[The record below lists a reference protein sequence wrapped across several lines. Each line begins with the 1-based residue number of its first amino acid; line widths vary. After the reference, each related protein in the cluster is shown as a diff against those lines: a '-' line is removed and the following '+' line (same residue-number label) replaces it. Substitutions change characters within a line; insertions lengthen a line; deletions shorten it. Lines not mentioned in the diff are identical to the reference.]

1 MMQLEP
7 TSEIFSKGYNPRP
20 TRAHNDVL
28 IEPIAGLMDGLQN
41 LHLSGRKRPKHGCTN
56 LILNEAQILEV
67 KIAKRQARLDSH
79 MQVTQRMQGQLETMR
94 QHFAGTHANGLSE
107 RESQRLRDLEESF
120 QQRMQAAA
128 AEWQSREESK
138 MEAEIERRASEM
150 LQQRMNAPAQLQ
162 TLPVQAALVGS
173 PNVIQNVSME
183 NALSEL
189 SLDCT
194 NRTRKQQRV
203 NKSIIE

>member
-1 MMQLEP
+1 
-7 TSEIFSKGYNPRP
+7 
-20 TRAHNDVL
+20 
-28 IEPIAGLMDGLQN
+28 
-41 LHLSGRKRPKHGCTN
+41 
-56 LILNEAQILEV
+56 
-67 KIAKRQARLDSH
+67 
-79 MQVTQRMQGQLETMR
+79 
-94 QHFAGTHANGLSE
+94 
-107 RESQRLRDLEESF
+107 
-120 QQRMQAAA
+120 MQAAA

-162 TLPVQAALVGS
+162 ILPVHAALVGS

-189 SLDCT
+189 SLDYT

>member
-1 MMQLEP
+1 MQLEP

-20 TRAHNDVL
+20 ARAHNDVL

-56 LILNEAQILEV
+56 LIFNEAQILEV
-67 KIAKRQARLDSH
+67 KITKRQARLDSH
-79 MQVTQRMQGQLETMR
+79 MQGQLETMR
-94 QHFAGTHANGLSE
+94 QRVAGTHANGLSE

-138 MEAEIERRASEM
+138 IEAEIERRAGQT
-150 LQQRMNAPAQLQ
+150 LQQRMNARCSCRSCPARLRWSSR
-162 TLPVQAALVGS
+162 LNDLEREHG
-173 PNVIQNVSME
+173 E
-183 NALSEL
+183 R
-189 SLDCT
+189 SL
-194 NRTRKQQRV
+194 
-203 NKSIIE
+203 